1 MGKVKRGRQK
11 AHIAAVK
18 SKKEETSNQNVEI
31 VDMESDQVWK
41 MLYLFGYKNSFLCLL
56 STPRV

>member
-31 VDMESDQVWK
+31 VDMESDQV
-41 MLYLFGYKNSFLCLL
+41 
-56 STPRV
+56 